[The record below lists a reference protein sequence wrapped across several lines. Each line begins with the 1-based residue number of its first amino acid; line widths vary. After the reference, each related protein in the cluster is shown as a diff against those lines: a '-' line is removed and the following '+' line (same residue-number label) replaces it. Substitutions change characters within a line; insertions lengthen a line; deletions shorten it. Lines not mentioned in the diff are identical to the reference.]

1 VFSESNS
8 KVYTNFESCGGKN
21 DKRFKN
27 ILIYKAQQ
35 IMMTSKIPRNV
46 YIFLD
51 DGASGVQVRDIE

>member
-1 VFSESNS
+1 V
-8 KVYTNFESCGGKN
+8 KVIQKYTLTLNLVEEKMINVLKN
-21 DKRFKN
+21 L
-27 ILIYKAQQ
+27 LIYKAQQ